1 MTQIFNTLSLN
12 EKLLIVSNFLY
23 IFSEYFK
30 NACND
35 ALIILI
41 YLHRLTEQQRKFRD
55 KANVVD

>member
-30 NACND
+30 NACN

-55 KANVVD
+55 KATVVD